1 MIDACSPVLLLD
13 DKEIVQRII
22 HGQKDE
28 FEILVERY
36 NRKLFVYLC
45 RLLNFNQNDAQD
57 VLQEMWLNAYVN
69 LVTFNPR
76 LSFSSW
82 LYRIAHN
89 LAVDLI
95 RKKYKHF
102 IVDTNNEET
111 QAKIYNNQTVITK
124 GEEEMEIAINKN
136 RLDSVLTKLDL
147 DNRNLLVMFYL
158 QGLSLIE
165 ISDILKITVNTLSV
179 RLKRARVKAQS
190 IISNLNL

>member
-1 MIDACSPVLLLD
+1 MIDASSPVLLLD

-76 LSFSSW
+76 LTFSSW
-82 LYRIAHN
+82 VYRIAHN

-111 QAKIYNNQTVITK
+111 QAKIHNNQTIITK
-124 GEEEMEIAINKN
+124 GEEEMDVAINKN
-136 RLDSVLTKLDL
+136 RLDSILTKLDL

-179 RLKRARVKAQS
+179 RLKRARVKAQT

>member
-1 MIDACSPVLLLD
+1 MIDPNSPLLLLD
-13 DKEIVQRII
+13 DNEIIQRVI

-36 NRKLFVYLC
+36 NRKIFVYLC
-45 RLLNFNQNDAQD
+45 RLLNFNQNDADD
-57 VLQEMWLNAYVN
+57 VLQEMWLRTYIN
-69 LVTFNPR
+69 LVTYNNR

-82 LYRIAHN
+82 IYRIAHN

-102 IVDTNNEET
+102 IVDTNDEET
-111 QAKIYNNQTVITK
+111 QAKIHKNQTIIAK
-124 GEEEMEIAINKN
+124 GDEEIEISINKN
-136 RLDSVLTKLDL
+136 RLDSILSKLDI

-179 RLKRARVKAQS
+179 RLKRAKVKAQT
-190 IISNLNL
+190 IISNLKL

>member
-76 LSFSSW
+76 LTFSSW

-111 QAKIYNNQTVITK
+111 QAKIHNNQTIITK
-124 GEEEMEIAINKN
+124 GEEEMDIAIKKN
-136 RLDSVLTKLDL
+136 RLDSILTKLDL

-179 RLKRARVKAQS
+179 RLKRARVKAQT

>member
-1 MIDACSPVLLLD
+1 MIDASSPVLLLD

-76 LSFSSW
+76 LTFSSW
-82 LYRIAHN
+82 VYRIAHN

-111 QAKIYNNQTVITK
+111 QAKIHNNQTIITK
-124 GEEEMEIAINKN
+124 GEEEMDVAINKN
-136 RLDSVLTKLDL
+136 RLDSILTKLDL

-179 RLKRARVKAQS
+179 RLKRARAKAQT